1 MTKLGTVKDLE
12 ELRLKLLSRKDPN
25 RRVIAVCAVPG
36 CGAYGS
42 EKVPPALREE
52 LKKRGLEGKVEV
64 IATGCQ
70 GFCEKGPIMVI
81 RPENILYIS
90 VKPEDVPEIIEETI
104 VHNRVV
110 ERLLY
115 KDPSTGQ
122 HAVHESD
129 IPFYNYQT
137 RNIFGNNGLID
148 PNSIEDYIGIGGYA
162 ALAKALTTMTPDQVV
177 DEIKRSGLRG
187 RGGAGFSTGQKWE
200 FARKAKSPD
209 GVKYVIVNGDEG
221 DPGAYM
227 DRSLLE
233 GNPHSVIEGLMIG
246 AFAIGA
252 CEGWLY
258 VRTEYPLA
266 IKRLYIAL
274 AQAEEYGL
282 LGDNIFGTGF
292 SFRIKIFRGA
302 GAFVCGEETALLASL
317 ESRVGEPRGKP
328 PFPAQSGLWGK
339 PTNINN
345 VKTWANIAPI
355 INRGADWFNGIG
367 TKTSKGTMI
376 FSLVGKVNNSGL
388 VEVPMGITLRKM
400 VFDIGGGVPRG
411 KKFKAVQMGGPS
423 GGCVP
428 DSLLDLPIDYDQL
441 TAAGAMMGSGG
452 MIVMDETTCMVDIAK
467 YFLNFLRDESCGKC
481 TPCRVGITQMHAIL
495 TDITEGRGK
504 EGDIEMLTELADVT
518 KNASLCLL
526 GGTSANPVLTT
537 LRYFKDE
544 YLAHIRDKKCPAHVC
559 KPLVKYSIDAGKCTG
574 CGACARA
581 CPQQAISGEKKKP
594 HVLDPEKC
602 IRCGACHDTCKFGA
616 VVLQ

>member
-1 MTKLGTVKDLE
+1 MTRLKTVADLE
-12 ELRLKLLSRKDPN
+12 KLHAELAKKKDPK

-52 LKKRGLEGKVEV
+52 LKKRGLSEQVEV

-70 GFCEKGPIMVI
+70 GFCEKGPITVI
-81 RPENILYIS
+81 RPEDILYIS
-90 VKPEDVPEIIEETI
+90 VKPEDAAEMVEETI
-104 VHNRVV
+104 VHGRVV

-115 KDPSTGQ
+115 KDPATGQ
-122 HAVHESD
+122 KIVHESD
-129 IPFYNYQT
+129 IPFYKYQT
-137 RNIFGNNGLID
+137 RNIFGQNGRID
-148 PNSIEDYIGIGGYA
+148 PDSIEDYIGIGGYS
-162 ALAKALTTMTPDQVV
+162 ALAKALTKMTPEQVI
-177 DEIKRSGLRG
+177 DEVKRSGLRG
-187 RGGAGFSTGQKWE
+187 RGGAGFSTGQKWL
-200 FARKAKSPD
+200 FARQSASPD

-246 AFAIGA
+246 AYAIGA
-252 CEGWLY
+252 CEGYLY

-282 LGDNIFGTGF
+282 LGQNILGTGF
-292 SFRIKIFRGA
+292 NFNIKIFRGA

-355 INRGADWFNGIG
+355 IRNGADWFNGIG

-376 FSLVGKVNNSGL
+376 FSLVGKINNSGL

-400 VFDIGGGVPRG
+400 IYDIGGGIPKG

-428 DSLLDLPIDYDQL
+428 ESLLDLPIDYDQL

-467 YFLNFLRDESCGKC
+467 YFLNFLKDESCGKC

-495 TDITEGRGK
+495 TDITEGRGTM
-504 EGDIEMLTELADVT
+504 EDLDTLTELAEVV

-526 GGTSANPVLTT
+526 GGTAPNPVLTT

-544 YLAHIRDKKCPAHVC
+544 YIAHIRDKKCPARVC
-559 KPLVKYSIDAGKCTG
+559 KKLITYRIDAEKCKA
-574 CGACARA
+574 CGACLKA
-581 CPQQAISGEKKKP
+581 CPAQAVTGEKKVA
-594 HVLDPEKC
+594 HTIDPAKC
-602 IRCGACHDTCKFGA
+602 IRCGACFDACKFEA
-616 VVLQ
+616 VETL

>member
-12 ELRLKLLSRKDPN
+12 ALQQRLASKKDPK

-52 LKKRGLEGKVEV
+52 LKKRHLGDKVEV

-81 RPENILYIS
+81 RPEEILYIS

-104 VHNRVV
+104 VHGRAV

-122 HAVHESD
+122 KVVHESQ
-129 IPFYNYQT
+129 IPFYKYQT
-137 RNIFGNNGLID
+137 RNIFGNNGRID

-162 ALAKALTTMTPDQVV
+162 ALAKALTKMTPEQVI
-177 DEIKRSGLRG
+177 DEVKRAGLRG
-187 RGGAGFSTGQKWE
+187 RGGAGFSTGQKWD
-200 FARKAKSPD
+200 FARKAVSPD

-246 AFAIGA
+246 AYAIGA
-252 CEGWLY
+252 CEGYLY

-266 IKRLYIAL
+266 VKRLYIAL

-282 LGDNIFGTGF
+282 LGKNILGTGF
-292 SFRIKIFRGA
+292 NFNIKIFRGA

-328 PFPAQSGLWGK
+328 PFPAQKGLWGK

-345 VKTWANIAPI
+345 VKSWANIAPI
-355 INRGADWFNGIG
+355 ILNGAEWFNKIG
-367 TKTSKGTMI
+367 TKSSKGTMI
-376 FSLVGKVNNSGL
+376 FSLVGKINNSGL

-400 VFDIGGGVPRG
+400 IFDIGGGIPKGR
-411 KKFKAVQMGGPS
+411 KFKAVQMGGPS

-428 DSLLDLPIDYDQL
+428 ESLLDLPVDYDQL

-467 YFLNFLRDESCGKC
+467 YFLNFLKDESCGKC

-504 EGDIEMLTELADVT
+504 EEDLETLQELADVV

-526 GGTSANPVLTT
+526 GGTAPNPVLTT

-559 KPLVKYSIDAGKCTG
+559 KKLITYRIDAQKCKA
-574 CGACARA
+574 CGACLKA
-581 CPQQAISGEKKKP
+581 CPAQAVTGEKKVA
-594 HVLDPEKC
+594 HAIDPAKC
-602 IRCGACHDTCKFGA
+602 IRCGACFDACKFTA
-616 VVLQ
+616 VELL

>member
-1 MTKLGTVKDLE
+1 MTKLCTVADLE
-12 ELRLKLLSRKDPN
+12 KLHAELAKKKDPA

-42 EKVPPALREE
+42 EKVPPVLREE
-52 LKKRGLEGKVEV
+52 LKKRGLEEKVEV

-70 GFCEKGPIMVI
+70 GFCEKGPITVI

-90 VKPEDVPEIIEETI
+90 VKPEDAAEIVEETI
-104 VHNRVV
+104 VHGRVV

-115 KDPSTGQ
+115 QDPATGQ
-122 HAVHESD
+122 KLVHEGD
-129 IPFYNYQT
+129 IPFYKYQT
-137 RNIFGNNGLID
+137 RNIFGQNARID
-148 PNSIEDYIGIGGYA
+148 PNSIEDYIAIGGYL
-162 ALAKALTTMTPDQVV
+162 ALAKALTKMTPEQVI
-177 DEIKRSGLRG
+177 DEVKKSGLRG

-200 FARKAKSPD
+200 FARKAQSPD

-233 GNPHSVIEGLMIG
+233 GNPHSVLEGLMIG
-246 AFAIGA
+246 AYAIGA
-252 CEGWLY
+252 TEGYLY

-266 IKRLYIAL
+266 VKRLYIAL

-282 LGDNIFGTGF
+282 LGKNILGTGF
-292 SFRIKIFRGA
+292 DFNIRIFRGA

-355 INRGADWFNGIG
+355 IRNGAGWFNGIG

-376 FSLVGKVNNSGL
+376 FSLVGKINNSGL

-400 VFDIGGGVPRG
+400 IYDIGGGIPKG

-428 DSLLDLPIDYDQL
+428 ESLLDLSIDYDQL

-467 YFLNFLRDESCGKC
+467 YFLNFLKDESCGKC

-495 TDITEGRGK
+495 TDITEGRGTM
-504 EGDIEMLTELADVT
+504 EDLDTLTELADVV
-518 KNASLCLL
+518 KNSSLCLL
-526 GGTSANPVLTT
+526 GGTAPNPVLTT
-537 LRYFKDE
+537 MRYFKDE
-544 YLAHIRDKKCPAHVC
+544 YIAHIRDHKCPAHVC
-559 KPLVKYSIDAGKCTG
+559 KKLITYKVDAGKCKA
-574 CGACARA
+574 CGACLKA
-581 CPQQAISGEKKKP
+581 CPAQAVTGQKKVA
-594 HVLDPEKC
+594 HVIDPAKC
-602 IRCGACHDTCKFGA
+602 IRCGACFDACKFNA
-616 VVLQ
+616 VELL

>member
-1 MTKLGTVKDLE
+1 MTKLHSVKDLE
-12 ELRLKLLSRKDPN
+12 DLRCRLAAKKDPK

-52 LKKRGLEGKVEV
+52 LKKRGLEDKVEV
-64 IATGCQ
+64 MATGCQ

-81 RPENILYIS
+81 RPEDILYIS
-90 VKPEDVPEIIEETI
+90 VKPEDAAEIVDETI
-104 VHNRVV
+104 VKGNVV

-115 KDPSTGQ
+115 KDPCTGEK
-122 HAVHESD
+122 AVHEND
-129 IPFYNYQT
+129 IPFYKYQT
-137 RNIFGNNGLID
+137 RNIFGPNGRID
-148 PNSIEDYIGIGGYA
+148 PNSIEDYIGIGGYS
-162 ALAKALTTMTPDQVV
+162 ALAKALTRMTPEQVI
-177 DEIKRSGLRG
+177 DEVKRSGLRG
-187 RGGAGFSTGQKWE
+187 RGGAGFSTGQKWQ
-200 FARKAKSPD
+200 FARQAASPD

-246 AFAIGA
+246 AYAIGA
-252 CEGWLY
+252 CEGYLY

-266 IKRLYIAL
+266 VKRLYIAL

-282 LGDNIFGTGF
+282 LGKNILGTGF
-292 SFRIKIFRGA
+292 DFNIRIFRGA

-355 INRGADWFNGIG
+355 IRNGADWFNGIG
-367 TKTSKGTMI
+367 TKSSKGTMI
-376 FSLVGKVNNSGL
+376 FSLVGKINNSGL

-400 VFDIGGGVPRG
+400 IFEIGGGIPRG

-428 DSLLDLPIDYDQL
+428 ESLLDLSIDYDQL

-467 YFLNFLRDESCGKC
+467 YFLNFLKDESCGKC

-504 EGDIEMLTELADVT
+504 DGDIEALQELAEVV

-526 GGTSANPVLTT
+526 GGTAPNPVLTT

-544 YLAHIRDKKCPAHVC
+544 YMAHIRDKKCPAHVC
-559 KPLVKYSIDAGKCTG
+559 KKLITYRVDAAKCKA
-574 CGACARA
+574 CGACLKA
-581 CPQQAISGEKKKP
+581 CPAQAVTGEKNVA
-594 HVLDPEKC
+594 HVIDPAKC
-602 IRCGACHDTCKFGA
+602 IRCGACFDACKFNA
-616 VVLQ
+616 VELL